1 MIKLF
6 LFLYFFTTD
15 EYLPT
20 KYWDWVNS
28 IESSHLML
36 LVLAFIYKE
45 RYDKILKKD
54 KKLIIIR
61 IFGENFGLF
70 QKSFK
75 NKRKK
80 TESSWVIA
88 QCDSELRKE
97 TEENKKQQRNFY
109 IST

>member
-1 MIKLF
+1 MNI
-6 LFLYFFTTD
+6 

-28 IESSHLML
+28 INL
-36 LVLAFIYKE
+36 LSLLIWCYWFW
-45 RYDKILKKD
+45 LLFTKKD

-88 QCDSELRKE
+88 QCDRELRKE

-109 IST
+109 GILPRFYFLCLVGLNSL